1 MKELKIRFVGDS
13 CLEFPDDFKKKYECI
28 NVPLTIEIGD
38 YTLVDDESFDQAD
51 FLKRVDEY
59 PKCPKSSCPSPE
71 MFLKAYDCDADVIFV
86 STLSAQ
92 LSGSYNSAMLAKKL
106 YEEEKGQEKKIHV
119 FDSCSASGGEMQVLL
134 KAADCMEKGL
144 SFEEAVEKTEDFLRN
159 ELKTYFVLESLEALR
174 KNGRLSRLK
183 TIAATALN
191 IKPVCAGDR
200 GAIVQVALARG
211 MKSALSRMIDISLEK
226 VKNTEER
233 ILFITHCNCRKRAEE
248 VLSAYLSKAKF
259 AKNYI
264 LDTAGISSL
273 YAGNGGIIVTM

>member
-1 MKELKIRFVGDS
+1 MKIRYVGDS
-13 CLEFPDDFKKKYECI
+13 CCEFPLDFKNTHECVS
-28 NVPLTIEIGD
+28 VPLTIEVGD
-38 YTLVDDESFDQAD
+38 YVIKDDETFDQKE
-51 FLKRVDEY
+51 FLRRVSEY
-59 PKCPKSSCPSPE
+59 PKCPRSSCPSPE
-71 MFLKAYDCDADVIFV
+71 QFLKAYDCDADVIFV
-86 STLSAQ
+86 TTLSAA
-92 LSGSYNSAMLAKKL
+92 LSGSYNSAELARKL
-106 YEEEKGQEKKIHV
+106 YEEEHGTDKKIHV

-134 KAADCMEKGL
+134 KASDLIEEGL
-144 SFEEAVEKTEDFLRN
+144 SYEETVEKTEDFIINDLQ
-159 ELKTYFVLESLEALR
+159 TYFVLESLEALR

-200 GAIVQVALARG
+200 GTIVQAAIARG
-211 MKSALSRMIDISLEK
+211 MKSALNKMIDISLDK
-226 VKNTEER
+226 VKDTEER

-273 YAGNGGIIVTM
+273 YASNGGIIVSL